1 MVDGDVNLI
10 TVSPDEGEGDEEAGE
25 EAPEDVEEH
34 VGGEA
39 GHCKVL
45 HCVEPKKADTNE
57 EKSAVDL
64 MRMMMRMRMMRR
76 GRRRRMI
83 SMIDDDLFKCETVSR
98 IKAETEE
105 NNEEEK
111 AEAENL
117 ESDIP
122 P

>member
-57 EKSAVDL
+57 EKPAVDL
-64 MRMMMRMRMMRR
+64 MRMRMMRR
-76 GRRRRMI
+76 RRGRIRMMI

-105 NNEEEK
+105 NNEEEE

>member
-1 MVDGDVNLI
+1 MDGDAKLI
-10 TVSPDEGEGDEEAGE
+10 RVSPDEGEGDKEAGE

-39 GHCKVL
+39 GHCQVL

-64 MRMMMRMRMMRR
+64 MRMMMMRRRRR
-76 GRRRRMI
+76 GRRRMMI

-105 NNEEEK
+105 NNEEEE

>member
-1 MVDGDVNLI
+1 
-10 TVSPDEGEGDEEAGE
+10 
-25 EAPEDVEEH
+25 
-34 VGGEA
+34 
-39 GHCKVL
+39 
-45 HCVEPKKADTNE
+45 
-57 EKSAVDL
+57 
-64 MRMMMRMRMMRR
+64 
-76 GRRRRMI
+76 MI

-105 NNEEEK
+105 NNEEEE